1 MAIGWRSSCAR
12 IALMLALAAGL
23 AVGELRAADPW
34 KALWISRFEF
44 KTREDVVAAVANAAK
59 LGCKQLL
66 FQVRGNADAYYA
78 SSIEPWGQELGGK
91 DPGFDPLS
99 VAIAEAQKAGIEVH
113 AWVNVVPGWRGSAPP
128 ADKKHVFHAHPEWFL
143 VDQKGQRE
151 VSRNGYYVALNP
163 LLPEARAYICRV
175 MADLCSRYAIDGLH
189 LDYIRFLERP
199 QGVDYGYDAKTLAL
213 YRQATGKKPQDDAKA
228 WDSWRRAQIT
238 ALVRELRA
246 VAKRDGRSLP
256 LTAAV
261 ISARSKAHREL
272 FQDYALWVKEGLVD
286 RILPMNYTDSLSEF
300 EATLQDILKHV
311 PKEKVATGVGLYKH
325 EDPRRSIEQ
334 IFRAGMLAK
343 GGVAL
348 FSYEHLFTSPNPE
361 QQKTSEAD
369 LVRARRRG
377 AVKAALKAM

>member
-1 MAIGWRSSCAR
+1 MKIGWRSPCAR
-12 IALMLALAAGL
+12 GAWMMVLASLLAAS
-23 AVGELRAADPW
+23 ELCAADPW

-44 KTREDVVAAVANAAK
+44 KTRADVVAAVENAAK

-91 DPGFDPLS
+91 DPGFDPL
-99 VAIAEAQKAGIEVH
+99 AIALEEARRHGIELH
-113 AWVNVVPGWRGSAPP
+113 AWVNVVPGWRGSTPP
-128 ADKKHVFHAHPEWFL
+128 ADPQHVYHAHPEWFL
-143 VDQKGQRE
+143 IDQKGQRE

-163 LLPEARAYICRV
+163 LLPEARAYVCGV
-175 MADLCSRYAIDGLH
+175 LADLCTRYALDGLH

-199 QGVDYGYDAKTLAL
+199 AGVDYGYDARTLEL
-213 YRQATGKKPQDDAKA
+213 YRKSTGKKPQDDAKA
-228 WDSWRRAQIT
+228 WDDWRRAQIT
-238 ALVRELRA
+238 AFVREIRA
-246 VAKRDGRSLP
+246 VAKHGGRPLP

-261 ISARSKAHREL
+261 IAARSKAHREL
-272 FQDYALWVKEGLVD
+272 FQDYALWVKQGLVE
-286 RILPMNYTDSLSEF
+286 RILPMNYSDSLSDF

-311 PKEKVATGVGLYKH
+311 PREKVATGVGLYKH
-325 EDPRRSIEQ
+325 SDPRRSIEQ
-334 IFRAGMLAK
+334 IFRGAMLAK

-361 QQKTSEAD
+361 QTKTSEAD